1 MKSLASSIDRNTH
14 SPIESRPRHRVALGV
29 MAIAIAAF
37 GAMAQA
43 QQRDSLTIA
52 YPVDVQSWD
61 PTSVTF
67 PAGQSIYKSVFDSP
81 LHYSADLKL
90 SPRLIRE
97 WKWQDKEAKRLEVT
111 LRDDVFF
118 HDGSKLT
125 TEDLKFSVADRPQQD
140 RKLAIGA
147 MMADV
152 QTVEILSPTQAV
164 IVYAK
169 STPTA
174 PIYFGF
180 LSGYILPK
188 AYFQKVGEEGFRAK
202 PVGAGPYKV
211 VDYQR
216 GSRIVLEAFD
226 KYWGGAPKI
235 KRVTFE
241 IIPEPSARVAAIE
254 SGRVDVASQIPLRE
268 TLRLASK
275 AGLVGKAYPYS
286 EVYMMQIPSYVQAF
300 QDENLRMAMHLAID
314 KQALSKAFYNGVAV
328 PLSVIAPPNTP
339 GSVPNYTFPFDRA
352 RAAETLRKSGFT
364 PDKPARIKLLTTNGT
379 FPNDY
384 EVARAIAG
392 MWKQVGIDAE
402 IEELTVA
409 KYLEL
414 NHSAKLTGVV
424 LYSWA
429 NATGDPENYTGRI
442 LDPKLRFSAWK
453 SPELGGVIEAL
464 LREPDNDKR
473 MAGYRKLNQEASEHT
488 WTLPLLQAVSTIV
501 YKNDVD
507 VKVHEAGYI
516 LPVEYSRK

>member
-1 MKSLASSIDRNTH
+1 MSFRKLSTVLAL
-14 SPIESRPRHRVALGV
+14 ALATV
-29 MAIAIAAF
+29 STLAH
-37 GAMAQA
+37 A

-61 PTSVTF
+61 PTAVTF

-90 SPRLIRE
+90 TPRLIRE
-97 WKWQDKEAKRLEVT
+97 WKWLDKDAKRLEVT
-111 LRDDVFF
+111 LRDDVYF

-125 TEDLKFSVADRPQQD
+125 TEDLKFSLSDRPQQD
-140 RKLAIGA
+140 KKLAIGA
-147 MMADV
+147 IMADL
-152 QTVEILSPTQAV
+152 QTVEIVSPTKAV

-169 STPTA
+169 ATPTA
-174 PIYFGF
+174 PIYLGF

-202 PVGAGPYKV
+202 PVGAGPYKI

-226 KYWGGAPKI
+226 KYWGPAPKI

-254 SGRVDVASQIPLRE
+254 SGRVDIASQVPLRE
-268 TLRLASK
+268 TVRLGQK
-275 AGLVGKAYPYS
+275 PGLVGKAYPFS

-300 QDENLRMAMHLAID
+300 QDENLRMAMHHAID

-352 RAAETLRKSGFT
+352 KATEYLKKSGFS
-364 PDKPARIKLLTTNGT
+364 PDKPALIKLQTTNGT

-384 EVARAIAG
+384 EMARAIAG

-414 NHSAKLTGVV
+414 NHSTKLTGVV

-464 LREPDNDKR
+464 LRETDTEKR

-488 WTLPLLQAVSTIV
+488 WTLPLLQAVSTLV
-501 YKNDVD
+501 YKNDID
-507 VKVHEAGYI
+507 VKLYESGHI
-516 LPVEYSRK
+516 LPAEYSRK

>member
-1 MKSLASSIDRNTH
+1 
-14 SPIESRPRHRVALGV
+14 V
-29 MAIAIAAF
+29 
-37 GAMAQA
+37 QA
-43 QQRDSLTIA
+43 
-52 YPVDVQSWD
+52 
-61 PTSVTF
+61 
-67 PAGQSIYKSVFDSP
+67 
-81 LHYSADLKL
+81 
-90 SPRLIRE
+90 
-97 WKWQDKEAKRLEVT
+97 
-111 LRDDVFF
+111 
-118 HDGSKLT
+118 
-125 TEDLKFSVADRPQQD
+125 
-140 RKLAIGA
+140 
-147 MMADV
+147 
-152 QTVEILSPTQAV
+152 VEILSPTKAV

-339 GSVPNYTFPFDRA
+339 GSVPNYTFPFNRA

-364 PDKPARIKLLTTNGT
+364 PDKPARIKL
-379 FPNDY
+379 
-384 EVARAIAG
+384 
-392 MWKQVGIDAE
+392 K
-402 IEELTVA
+402 
-409 KYLEL
+409 
-414 NHSAKLTGVV
+414 
-424 LYSWA
+424 
-429 NATGDPENYTGRI
+429 
-442 LDPKLRFSAWK
+442 
-453 SPELGGVIEAL
+453 
-464 LREPDNDKR
+464 
-473 MAGYRKLNQEASEHT
+473 
-488 WTLPLLQAVSTIV
+488 
-501 YKNDVD
+501 
-507 VKVHEAGYI
+507 
-516 LPVEYSRK
+516 